1 MSTFYELHFMGG
13 IQFMSVLF
21 LILLSVIILSV
32 IGFMQAYGKQSPNLS
47 RLTNIVLAIRFLGG
61 FAPVWGI
68 LGQGIGIYQACIAI
82 QEMQD
87 VSPALL
93 AGGFQVSMITA
104 LYGLVIFLVS
114 RIFWY
119 ILKSK
124 LNTLSLKKG

>member
-1 MSTFYELHFMGG
+1 MGG

-32 IGFMQAYGKQSPNLS
+32 IGFIQAYGKQSPNLP
-47 RLTNIVLAIRFLGG
+47 RLNNIILAIRFLGG

-68 LGQGIGIYQACIAI
+68 LGQGIGVYSACVAI
-82 QEMQD
+82 QEIQD

-104 LYGLVIFLVS
+104 LYGLIIFLVS
-114 RIFWY
+114 RIFWF
-119 ILKSK
+119 ILKSR
-124 LNTLSLKKG
+124 LNTLSLKKD